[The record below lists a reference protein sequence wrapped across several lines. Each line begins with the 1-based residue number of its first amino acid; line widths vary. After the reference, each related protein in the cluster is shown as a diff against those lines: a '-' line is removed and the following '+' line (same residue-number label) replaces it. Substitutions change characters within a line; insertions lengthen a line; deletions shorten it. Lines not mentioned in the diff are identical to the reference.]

1 MEAPHFLF
9 VQNEGQGGGAF
20 FFAVCVIV
28 TEITGDEGWPVKG
41 QSLHTA

>member
-1 MEAPHFLF
+1 MPPHFLF
-9 VQNEGQGGGAF
+9 VQTKGQGGGAF

-28 TEITGDEGWPVKG
+28 IEIAGDEGWPVKG